1 MLGLPG
7 PCTHPCTAESLGTRT
22 RPKNGTEGGG
32 ATPEAAAE
40 TDTARPG
47 AGHLGSP
54 RPQAGSSTAPPL
66 CAYRSTR
73 SDQST
78 GKPVAIDSCA
88 CVLETASLRAGR
100 HGTVQS
106 PQSSVERSAC
116 PLGVLECSVDN
127 KSPCSAPRLAL
138 PRRQSSPRPSLGHIS
153 ATSRPYLGYIS
164 ATSRPNA
171 HHHRERAVLER
182 HVRLGACISRASIF
196 SCASTIVPHSRS
208 AGGRARSSYSAMNF
222 EERRQRRK
230 LTSLSSSC
238 FVPCDGANASSFPR
252 VPTSETS
259 SWCFD
264 ASANMHSSSIARAP
278 DWKSTITYAL
288 SSTSL
293 STLLWL
299 TSCPPLAKM
308 RRGSERRMR
317 RMRSKKW
324 THFSTRVPPV
334 RSLVRFQLPT
344 FNATRRRQ
352 RTDPLRALV
361 RLQPSLGRV

>member
-22 RPKNGTEGGG
+22 RPNNGTEGGG

-116 PLGVLECSVDN
+116 PLGVLECSRWTTRVRA
-127 KSPCSAPRLAL
+127 SPLGWRCPDANHHRGHISATSRLH
-138 PRRQSSPRPSLGHIS
+138 LGHIS
-153 ATSRPYLGYIS
+153 ATSRLHRLAAASGAGIDRCHRSSHRSYQRVVPREDAS
-164 ATSRPNA
+164 KPPHFAHRKVSHSRPPQTQM
-171 HHHRERAVLER
+171 L
-182 HVRLGACISRASIF
+182 
-196 SCASTIVPHSRS
+196 
-208 AGGRARSSYSAMNF
+208 
-222 EERRQRRK
+222 
-230 LTSLSSSC
+230 SL
-238 FVPCDGANASSFPR
+238 V
-252 VPTSETS
+252 
-259 SWCFD
+259 
-264 ASANMHSSSIARAP
+264 
-278 DWKSTITYAL
+278 TYI
-288 SSTSL
+288 
-293 STLLWL
+293 
-299 TSCPPLAKM
+299 PL
-308 RRGSERRMR
+308 RIPS
-317 RMRSKKW
+317 
-324 THFSTRVPPV
+324 VPP
-334 RSLVRFQLPT
+334 S
-344 FNATRRRQ
+344 
-352 RTDPLRALV
+352 
-361 RLQPSLGRV
+361 